1 MYAPGR
7 PDPIEAGNSQI
18 SVCYVFSLLELLESI
33 GLSREKSFADLC
45 AFRVKWRSNV
55 VDRNVCTL
63 SACFFINVCEQA
75 SDRSATRNKM
85 LID

>member
-33 GLSREKSFADLC
+33 GLSRENTLRICVHLVLNGAPMLLTEMYVRC
-45 AFRVKWRSNV
+45 LRVF
-55 VDRNVCTL
+55 L
-63 SACFFINVCEQA
+63 
-75 SDRSATRNKM
+75 
-85 LID
+85 